1 MTAGDSVRFQDM
13 CNELKAQLEAYRN
26 VLPKQDK
33 VQKLLKKH
41 WELYNTQRDCY
52 LLHLEEEFWW
62 LLGAEQESSRVMDI
76 KKVSREVPRMGAE
89 QGYPRRMAIKK
100 IFSKAPGLGAEKRY
114 SRGMDI

>member
-1 MTAGDSVRFQDM
+1 M
-13 CNELKAQLEAYRN
+13 
-26 VLPKQDK
+26 
-33 VQKLLKKH
+33 QKLLKKH

-76 KKVSREVPRMGAE
+76 KEVFREALKQDAEQGSPRVMDIKKVSREVPRMGAE
-89 QGYPRRMAIKK
+89 QGYPRRMATKK
-100 IFSKAPGLGAEKRY
+100 IFSNAPGLGDEKRY